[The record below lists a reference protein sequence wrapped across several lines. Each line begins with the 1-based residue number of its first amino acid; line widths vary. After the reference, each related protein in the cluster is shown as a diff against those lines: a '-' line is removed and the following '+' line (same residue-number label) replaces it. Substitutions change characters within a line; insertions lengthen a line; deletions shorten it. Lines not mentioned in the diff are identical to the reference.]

1 LSNSA
6 KILWFLCASAMI
18 GISACSDSGDTGNAT
33 EATGAAEVTSP
44 ITSPSVNSETPT
56 QPADQLAPAAPVPS
70 SVLESGGDE
79 AAKSSES
86 ESPAGDTPAPQQ
98 HIVKGVVTQWQ
109 PMVLFVQPGDRII
122 FKQMIGHDTATID
135 GMYPSNGISWQS
147 KLGEE
152 GFSVVLE
159 EPGVYMYK
167 CTPHV
172 SLGMIG
178 AIVVGDLPPANLQQL
193 EDHPQ
198 NKGMFAR
205 AIRKLKL
212 AIESKA
218 GGSQ

>member
-1 LSNSA
+1 
-6 KILWFLCASAMI
+6 M
-18 GISACSDSGDTGNAT
+18 
-33 EATGAAEVTSP
+33 
-44 ITSPSVNSETPT
+44 
-56 QPADQLAPAAPVPS
+56 
-70 SVLESGGDE
+70 
-79 AAKSSES
+79 SSEV
-86 ESPAGDTPAPQQ
+86 ESSAGDTQAPQQ

-109 PMVLFVQPGDRII
+109 PMVLFVQPGDRVI
-122 FKQMIGHDTATID
+122 FRQMIGHDTQTID
-135 GMYPSNGISWQS
+135 GMFPTSGTAWQS

-212 AIESKA
+212 ALESQA
-218 GGSQ
+218 GGS